1 MSGFASLLSHVE
13 RGPRV
18 RHRGLLML
26 RHNSLPLAALIV
38 SSALAIAAPPFAAQD
53 SPVVIRA
60 ARVLDGKGGSV
71 AGASVVVEGGR
82 IVRVGR
88 DAAAPSGAVT
98 YDLSR
103 YTLLPG
109 LIDGHE
115 HVYWHFNKAARLHT
129 EADSES
135 VEEQTLAMAG
145 NAYRVLMAG
154 VTTIQSPGSPEDAA
168 LRDAIARGELP
179 GPRVLTS
186 LEPLADPRLSPDS
199 IRAIIRQ
206 RKAQGADFIKIFASA
221 SIRDGGKQTWSDAQ
235 LAAGCGEA
243 KALGLRTLIHAHS
256 AEAMRAA
263 TLAGCT
269 QIEHGVFATPE
280 VLTLM
285 AERGTYFDPQCGLV
299 FHNYLD
305 NRAKYEGIGNYNAVG
320 FASMEK
326 ALPLAANVIH
336 MASTTPALKLV
347 FGTDAVAGAHG
358 RNAEELTCRVRE
370 GKEPVMDAI
379 VSATSRNA
387 ESMGLGKEVGSIAP
401 GMQADLIAVDGDPTK
416 DITALQRVVFVMKG
430 GVVYKSVR

>member
-1 MSGFASLLSHVE
+1 MHRRRTLSH
-13 RGPRV
+13 
-18 RHRGLLML
+18 LLL
-26 RHNSLPLAALIV
+26 AAALTPLAAPRLE
-38 SSALAIAAPPFAAQD
+38 AQGD
-53 SPVVIRA
+53 AVVIRA

-71 AGASVVVEGGR
+71 VGARVVVQGGR
-82 IVRVGR
+82 IVRVERGTAA
-88 DAAAPSGAVT
+88 AAAPKGATT

-103 YTLLPG
+103 LTLLPG

-115 HVYWHFNKAARLHT
+115 HVYWHFDKAGRLHT
-129 EADSES
+129 PADSETA
-135 VEEQTLAMAG
+135 EEETLAMAG
-145 NAYRVLMAG
+145 NAYAVLMAG

-168 LRDAIARGELP
+168 LRDAIARGAVP

-186 LEPLADPRLSPDS
+186 LEPIADPSLSPDS
-199 IRAIIRQ
+199 IRAIVRQ

-221 SIRDGGKQTWSDAQ
+221 SIREGGRQTLSDAQ

-243 KALGLRTLIHAHS
+243 KALGLRTLVHAHS
-256 AEAMRAA
+256 PESMRAA

-305 NRAKYEGIGNYNAVG
+305 NRAKYEGIGNYNAAG

-336 MASTTPALKLV
+336 LASTTPRLKLV

-370 GKEPVMDAI
+370 GREPAMDAI

-387 ESMGLGKEVGSIAP
+387 ESMGLGTEVGTIAP

-416 DITALQRVVFVMKG
+416 DITALGRVLFVMKG
-430 GVVYKSVR
+430 GVVYKNVP